1 MIKNYIGVYIILGVM
16 IVLSILDIMC
26 GYTFHGH
33 YVCAGL

>member
-1 MIKNYIGVYIILGVM
+1 MSNYIGVYVM
-16 IVLSILDIMC
+16 IALSIIDAMC